1 MRKSRLITFAAAAAS
16 IAATLVAAP
25 MASAANDYFLKI
37 DGITGEATTGTTQGV
52 IQVDGFEWG
61 AENKVTIGSA
71 TGGASAG
78 KASLNELTIEKHVD
92 STSPVLF
99 QKLGQGA
106 SLGGMELVARKAGAT
121 GSQIYMRYS
130 FQPVY
135 LTSQTQSGTPGDDG
149 LTEKLVFTYGAV
161 KQTFIKQTTT
171 GAPGATVFG
180 AWNQVTNSASMLIP
194 GITDTSGTPRIN

>member
-1 MRKSRLITFAAAAAS
+1 MRKSRLITFAATAAS
-16 IAATLVAAP
+16 IAATLVVAP
-25 MASAANDYFLKI
+25 MASAADDYFLKI
-37 DGITGEATTGTTQGV
+37 DGITGEATTGATQGV
-52 IQVDGFEWG
+52 IKVNAFEWG
-61 AENKVTIGSA
+61 AENKVTIGS
-71 TGGASAG
+71 TSGGAGVG
-78 KASLNELTIEKHVD
+78 KASLNELTIEKPVD

-106 SLGGMELVARKAGAT
+106 SLGGMELVARKAGPT

-130 FQPVY
+130 FQPVFV
-135 LTSQTQSGTPGDDG
+135 TSQTQTGAGDDG

-161 KQTFIKQTTT
+161 KQTFVKQTTT

-194 GITDTSGTPRIN
+194 GMTDTSGAPRIN